1 MKILNSTTC
10 KNGAK
15 QFSIISI
22 VGSIVCSFQ
31 GYVHLPNEG
40 VPFSCFHHNF
50 SLSLTFFLHLF
61 SLRLQTGRSLEI
73 HELVYVLF
81 LLLRLFRS
89 RLTSF
94 AKNLFL
100 YFPYPFFFIIL
111 LIFSDFV
118 ELRAFYGFLT
128 KTHSKHFVFAIHDNC
143 LITTKFIKLLFKY

>member
-1 MKILNSTTC
+1 MAPSNFPLFQLWDQLCAPSKDMFIFRMKEFLSLAFI
-10 KNGAK
+10 
-15 QFSIISI
+15 IIS
-22 VGSIVCSFQ
+22 
-31 GYVHLPNEG
+31 P
-40 VPFSCFHHNF
+40 
-50 SLSLTFFLHLF
+50 SLSLSFFLFF

-100 YFPYPFFFIIL
+100 YFPYPFFFIFL

-128 KTHSKHFVFAIHDNC
+128 KHIPST
-143 LITTKFIKLLFKY
+143 LFLQFTIIV